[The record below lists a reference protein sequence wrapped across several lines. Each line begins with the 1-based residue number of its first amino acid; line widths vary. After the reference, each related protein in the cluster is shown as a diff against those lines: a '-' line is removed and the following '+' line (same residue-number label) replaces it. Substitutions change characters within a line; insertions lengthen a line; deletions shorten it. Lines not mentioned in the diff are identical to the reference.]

1 MNAEGGERMEV
12 HVCWRWKLV
21 TFHRVWNHDLAFT
34 CKLNL
39 LWDYLKINSAS
50 LVIRILL

>member
-21 TFHRVWNHDLAFT
+21 TFHSCMESWPCF
-34 CKLNL
+34 
-39 LWDYLKINSAS
+39 YM
-50 LVIRILL
+50 